1 MKDPDY
7 FTRLRMVLL
16 GDGKQKRIR
25 TRMMICHERR
35 VSIPAFF
42 FLKKAKGAFETGS
55 CTPSPQIAAQKE
67 VEPAAA
73 PFLSEVTEGGGLL
86 YCTST

>member
-25 TRMMICHERR
+25 TRMVICHERR

-42 FLKKAKGAFETGS
+42 FVKKLRGLLR
-55 CTPSPQIAAQKE
+55 
-67 VEPAAA
+67 PAAV
-73 PFLSEVTEGGGLL
+73 PHLPRSPLRKK
-86 YCTST
+86 